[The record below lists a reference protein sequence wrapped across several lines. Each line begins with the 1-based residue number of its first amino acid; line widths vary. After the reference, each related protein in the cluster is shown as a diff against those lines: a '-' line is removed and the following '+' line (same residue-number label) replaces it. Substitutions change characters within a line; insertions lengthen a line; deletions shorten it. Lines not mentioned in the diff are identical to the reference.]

1 MMGLW
6 VLWGHTW
13 RRLLLS
19 ISLVGSL
26 AVLGA
31 AAGVASSDAGVVPQT
46 SGFRPAIAARV
57 VSLNLTAA
65 LHLVGRPSHV
75 DNATGSVTG
84 TFAGRATARFFT
96 SIGSTGGEATF
107 TLYPSSGGSL
117 VGRATTRGR
126 VVGPT
131 AYFKGTATISGGTGR
146 WKRAHGTG
154 VSFNGTFDRQN
165 YHSILIIR
173 GNISV

>member
-1 MMGLW
+1 MGLW
-6 VLWGHTW
+6 MLWGRAR
-13 RRLLLS
+13 RRLLLP
-19 ISLVGSL
+19 ISLAGSL
-26 AVLGA
+26 AVIGA
-31 AAGVASSDAGVVPQT
+31 AAGVASSDARVVPQT
-46 SGFRPAIAARV
+46 SSLRLAVAARV
-57 VSLNLTAA
+57 MSLNLTAA
-65 LHLVGRPSHV
+65 LHLIGRPGHV

-84 TFAGRATARFFT
+84 TFAGRATARFT

-131 AYFKGTATISGGTGR
+131 AYFTGTATISGGTGR
-146 WKRAHGTG
+146 WKGAHGTG

-165 YHSILIIR
+165 YHSTLTIR
-173 GNISV
+173 GKTSV